1 MSEESHLVKHGM
13 QRERKRTKE
22 QHRRGAERRKEVGR
36 KDGSPKRRR
45 PGEQA
50 AEVKEGEVG
59 RKDGSPKRRRPGE
72 QAAEVK
78 EGEVGRKDGSPKR
91 RRPGE
96 QAAEVK
102 EGEVGRKDGS
112 PKRRRPGATRDDGC
126 RGQSLDRAGEE
137 APDDC
142 RKIPVSR
149 CTTCRERGSAPKS
162 STGGEQSAV
171 RRCKGGYGPR
181 RTQTREVTRARWGAR
196 TAAQNDGG
204 QVPQGAS
211 EGRSRVPTSVP
222 RRRCVATF
230 WTGCPFEVPRGMT
243 AAGVSLG
250 TEQMQRERKRTK
262 EQHRRGAERRKE
274 VQRWGARTAAQN
286 DGGQVPQG
294 ASEGRSRVPT
304 SVPRRRCVATFW
316 TGCPFEV
323 PRGMTAAGV
332 SLWTEQVK
340 RLQTTAGRSQC
351 RREPRRG
358 EAACRRAFREGAT
371 RDDGCRGQSLDR
383 AGEEGPDDCRKIP
396 MQRERKRTKEQHRRG
411 AERRK
416 EVQRWIWTPSDTD
429 TGGDSGQVG
438 RKDGSPKRRRPG
450 AAGSLGGAK
459 PRADE
464 RSEKVRRLRCV
475 ATFWTG
481 CPFEVPRGM
490 TAAGV
495 SLWTEQM
502 QRERKRTK
510 EQHRRGAE
518 RRKEVQRWIWT
529 PSDTDTGGDSGQ
541 VGRKDGSPK
550 RRRPGAAGS
559 LGGAKPRADERS
571 EKVRRL
577 RCVATFWTGCPFEVP
592 RGMTAAGVSLWTEQV
607 KRLQTTAG
615 RSQLADAQCACC
627 LLWMDSD
634 PRPSES

>member
-22 QHRRGAERRKEVGR
+22 QHRRGAERRKEVQRWIWTPSDTDTGG
-36 KDGSPKRRR
+36 DSG
-45 PGEQA
+45 Q
-50 AEVKEGEVG
+50 
-59 RKDGSPKRRRPGE
+59 
-72 QAAEVK
+72 
-78 EGEVGRKDGSPKR
+78 
-91 RRPGE
+91 
-96 QAAEVK
+96 
-102 EGEVGRKDGS
+102 VGRKDGS

-137 APDDC
+137 GPDDC

-149 CTTCRERGSAPKS
+149 CAMRVLFVVDGFEIPGRLCRERGSAPKS

-211 EGRSRVPTSVP
+211 EGRSRVPTSSQ
-222 RRRCVATF
+222 RR
-230 WTGCPFEVPRGMT
+230 
-243 AAGVSLG
+243 
-250 TEQMQRERKRTK
+250 
-262 EQHRRGAERRKE
+262 
-274 VQRWGARTAAQN
+274 
-286 DGGQVPQG
+286 
-294 ASEGRSRVPT
+294 
-304 SVPRRRCVATFW
+304 
-316 TGCPFEV
+316 
-323 PRGMTAAGV
+323 
-332 SLWTEQVK
+332 
-340 RLQTTAGRSQC
+340 
-351 RREPRRG
+351 
-358 EAACRRAFREGAT
+358 
-371 RDDGCRGQSLDR
+371 
-383 AGEEGPDDCRKIP
+383 
-396 MQRERKRTKEQHRRG
+396 
-411 AERRK
+411 
-416 EVQRWIWTPSDTD
+416 
-429 TGGDSGQVG
+429 
-438 RKDGSPKRRRPG
+438 
-450 AAGSLGGAK
+450 
-459 PRADE
+459 
-464 RSEKVRRLRCV
+464 RCV

-592 RGMTAAGVSLWTEQV
+592 RGMTAAGVSLWTEQMQRER
-607 KRLQTTAG
+607 KRTKEQHRRGAERRKEVLQVRTAAG
-615 RSQLADAQCACC
+615 SI
-627 LLWMDSD
+627 SG
-634 PRPSES
+634 PSS

>member
-50 AEVKEGEVG
+50 
-59 RKDGSPKRRRPGE
+59 
-72 QAAEVK
+72 
-78 EGEVGRKDGSPKR
+78 
-91 RRPGE
+91 
-96 QAAEVK
+96 
-102 EGEVGRKDGS
+102 
-112 PKRRRPGATRDDGC
+112 
-126 RGQSLDRAGEE
+126 
-137 APDDC
+137 
-142 RKIPVSR
+142 
-149 CTTCRERGSAPKS
+149 
-162 STGGEQSAV
+162 
-171 RRCKGGYGPR
+171 
-181 RTQTREVTRARWGAR
+181 
-196 TAAQNDGG
+196 
-204 QVPQGAS
+204 S
-211 EGRSRVPTSVP
+211 E
-222 RRRCVATF
+222 
-230 WTGCPFEVPRGMT
+230 
-243 AAGVSLG
+243 
-250 TEQMQRERKRTK
+250 MQRERKRTK

-274 VQRWGARTAAQN
+274 VQRWIWTPSDTDTGGDLGQVGRKDSSPKRWRPVEQAAEVEK
-286 DGGQVPQG
+286 GEVPQG

-304 SVPRRRCVATFW
+304 SVPRRRCVATLG

-332 SLWTEQVK
+332 SLWTEQ
-340 RLQTTAGRSQC
+340 
-351 RREPRRG
+351 
-358 EAACRRAFREGAT
+358 
-371 RDDGCRGQSLDR
+371 
-383 AGEEGPDDCRKIP
+383 

-518 RRKEVQRWIWT
+518 RRKEVL
-529 PSDTDTGGDSGQ
+529 Q
-541 VGRKDGSPK
+541 VRT
-550 RRRPGAAGS
+550 AAGS
-559 LGGAKPRADERS
+559 ISG
-571 EKVRRL
+571 
-577 RCVATFWTGCPFEVP
+577 
-592 RGMTAAGVSLWTEQV
+592 
-607 KRLQTTAG
+607 
-615 RSQLADAQCACC
+615 
-627 LLWMDSD
+627 
-634 PRPSES
+634 PSS